1 MRKWIISLKPFVI
14 MESNKKKIRFAV
26 VGCGHIGKRHA
37 EMVVRD
43 PGAELVALCDIRPKE
58 ELGIEAYP
66 VAFFSDMRSLL
77 QSGLDIDV
85 INICVPNGLHAEL
98 AIQAIESGHHV
109 VIEKPM
115 ALQVQDAERVLQ
127 TSLKYQKEVFCVMQ
141 NRYSPPSVWIKQMID
156 SGRLGKIY
164 LVQLNCFWNRDE
176 RYYKPGGWHGDACL
190 DGGTLFT
197 QFSHFIDIMYWL
209 FGDIQHIQARF
220 ADFNH
225 QQLTDFEDSGL
236 VTFEFVNGGMGC
248 LNYSTA
254 VWNKNMESSMLIVA
268 ENGSVKIGGQY
279 MNEVEYCHI
288 KDYEMPELAPT
299 NPGNDYGPYKGSA
312 QNHNFVIRNVVEV
325 LQHTGAQNTTTALEG
340 LKIVDI
346 IRRIYALK

>member
-1 MRKWIISLKPFVI
+1 

-66 VAFFSDMRSLL
+66 VAFFSDMTSLL

-312 QNHNFVIRNVVEV
+312 QNHNFVIHNVVEV

>member
-1 MRKWIISLKPFVI
+1 

-66 VAFFSDMRSLL
+66 VAFFSDMTSLL

-325 LQHTGAQNTTTALEG
+325 LQHTGTQNTTTALEG

-346 IRRIYALK
+346 IRRIYALKSN

>member
-1 MRKWIISLKPFVI
+1 

-66 VAFFSDMRSLL
+66 VAFFSDMTSLL

-98 AIQAIESGHHV
+98 AVQAIESGHHV

-127 TSLKYQKEVFCVMQ
+127 TSLKYQKKVFCVMQ

-220 ADFNH
+220 ADFKH

>member
-1 MRKWIISLKPFVI
+1 
-14 MESNKKKIRFAV
+14 MESDKKKIRFAV

-66 VAFFSDMRSLL
+66 VAFFSDMTSLL

-209 FGDIQHIQARF
+209 FGDIQNIQARF

>member
-1 MRKWIISLKPFVI
+1 

-66 VAFFSDMRSLL
+66 VAFFSDMTSLL

-85 INICVPNGLHAEL
+85 INICVPNGLHAEM

-325 LQHTGAQNTTTALEG
+325 LQHTGSQNTTTALEG

>member
-1 MRKWIISLKPFVI
+1 

-66 VAFFSDMRSLL
+66 VAFFSEITSLL

-156 SGRLGKIY
+156 SGWLGKIY

-312 QNHNFVIRNVVEV
+312 QNHNFVIHNVVEV

>member
-1 MRKWIISLKPFVI
+1 

-66 VAFFSDMRSLL
+66 VAFFSDMTSLL

-176 RYYKPGGWHGDACL
+176 RYYKHGGWHGDACL

-325 LQHTGAQNTTTALEG
+325 LQHTGTQNTTTALEG

>member
-1 MRKWIISLKPFVI
+1 

-66 VAFFSDMRSLL
+66 VAFFSDMTSLL

-209 FGDIQHIQARF
+209 FGDIQHILARF

-325 LQHTGAQNTTTALEG
+325 LQHTGSQNTTTALEG

>member
-1 MRKWIISLKPFVI
+1 

-43 PGAELVALCDIRPKE
+43 PGVELVALCDIRPKE

-66 VAFFSDMRSLL
+66 VAFFSDMTSLL

-85 INICVPNGLHAEL
+85 INICVPNGLHAEM

-325 LQHTGAQNTTTALEG
+325 LQHTGTQNTTTALEG

>member
-1 MRKWIISLKPFVI
+1 

-66 VAFFSDMRSLL
+66 VAFFSDMTSLL
-77 QSGLDIDV
+77 HSGLDIDV